1 MDALYPYFLIVH
13 LICAIIFIGFIFT
26 DVIILNAIK
35 KYFDK
40 ETCDKIFS
48 VISKRGVKIMPIC
61 LLLLVFT
68 GGAMVSRYIGVE
80 QGFFDTPLQKF
91 LMLKIICALLIVLMV
106 ITSLT
111 FSYII
116 KKKNPLAKIIHPVA
130 LILGFFII
138 VFAKLAFY
146 A

>member
-1 MDALYPYFLIVH
+1 MDTLYPYFLIVH
-13 LICAIIFIGFIFT
+13 LICAVIFLGFIFT

-40 ETCDKIFS
+40 EMCDKIFS

-61 LLLLVFT
+61 LLLLVLT

-91 LMLKIICALLIVLMV
+91 LMIKIICALLIVLMV

-116 KKKNPLAKIIHPVA
+116 KKPNPLAKIIHPVA
-130 LILGFFII
+130 LILGFFIL